1 MCVPLNLALQD
12 FGYCGLAS
20 TIAAN
25 ARTRGDS
32 IEGGAGSIS
41 PLFLILLLSCALA
54 GCVNAIN
61 QRLGE
66 MDGETDHVHLVI
78 VYPPKLSISAL
89 INNLKP

>member
-1 MCVPLNLALQD
+1 M
-12 FGYCGLAS
+12 
-20 TIAAN
+20 
-25 ARTRGDS
+25 
-32 IEGGAGSIS
+32 
-41 PLFLILLLSCALA
+41 LLLSRALA